1 VENLLRSDS
10 LILITSRDRHLFES
24 RPETILYEMKRMN
37 KNHARELFCSHAFHR
52 RRAVR
57 GFENLVECFLSACA
71 GLPLWLIVF
80 GKLFSVIFESYE
92 WQSEPHKLS
101 RGFYKEIKSRLQ
113 NTIAGFYIGYPG
125 NTAVQI
131 LWNALRWN
139 SEQGVQTL
147 EYRSFIE
154 VEHGQT
160 LPLSMHDLLQDLG
173 RYVAAADQNV
183 PWRLWNLLDTNPSV
197 LRGHFGGIFE
207 ENEWDFEQRN
217 LSKVPN
223 KEMKLKFQISYDV
236 LDRDEKTVV
245 LSEDAQDAF
254 LDICSFFRGWEWET
268 VASIVGEEVLL
279 TLAQRD
285 LVARVFGVV
294 KVCEM
299 AVESS
304 SNVSKTPPS
313 HNHRGPVFCS

>member
-1 VENLLRSDS
+1 MASNSIQLLATQFLYYFFASD
-10 LILITSRDRHLFES
+10 
-24 RPETILYEMKRMN
+24 
-37 KNHARELFCSHAFHR
+37 
-52 RRAVR
+52 
-57 GFENLVECFLSACA
+57 GF
-71 GLPLWLIVF
+71 
-80 GKLFSVIFESYE
+80 
-92 WQSEPHKLS
+92 
-101 RGFYKEIKSRLQ
+101 
-113 NTIAGFYIGYPG
+113 
-125 NTAVQI
+125 
-131 LWNALRWN
+131 
-139 SEQGVQTL
+139 
-147 EYRSFIE
+147 
-154 VEHGQT
+154 
-160 LPLSMHDLLQDLG
+160 PLSLK
-173 RYVAAADQNV
+173 
-183 PWRLWNLLDTNPSV
+183 V

-207 ENEWDFEQRN
+207 EKEWDFEQQN

-245 LSEDAQDAF
+245 LSEDAEDAF

-268 VASIVGEEVLL
+268 VASIVREEVLL

-304 SNVSKTPPS
+304 SKVSKTPPS